1 MAREQL
7 IAWLNDAYAM
17 EQELIPV
24 LEHHASDAD
33 RDMPAAAGRL
43 RQHVRE
49 TRRHAER
56 IAECL
61 RHLGSSPIG
70 EGSTLRSVTG
80 RLQRVTTGMFA
91 DQPVKNTLSDVTAE
105 QFEVACY
112 RAIAAV
118 AMELNE
124 PMVARLCSENLR
136 EDAEMA
142 HWLEHQLPT
151 VVRRTLVR
159 SVAAAQ

>member
-17 EQELIPV
+17 EQELIPM

-33 RDMPAAAGRL
+33 CHMPAAAGRI
-43 RQHVRE
+43 RQHISD
-49 TRRHAER
+49 THRHAER
-56 IAECL
+56 VAECL
-61 RHLGSSPIG
+61 RHLGSAPTG
-70 EGSTLRSVTG
+70 ERSALRSVTG
-80 RLQRVTTGMFA
+80 TLQRLTTGMFA
-91 DQPVKNTLSDVTAE
+91 DQPVKNALSDVTAE

-118 AMELNE
+118 AVELNE
-124 PMVARLCSENLR
+124 PMVARLCHENLR

-142 HWLEHQLPT
+142 HWLEHQLPS
-151 VVRRTLVR
+151 VVRRALAR
-159 SVAAAQ
+159 NVAVPQ